1 MAQAPSER
9 HLAELRTDLQ
19 VERTKLAVLVE
30 SLAALQRA
38 WDVPE
43 GSQERCDA
51 AAFRLQSLYTG
62 IERCF
67 VQIVRVL
74 NGGPPDGADWQR
86 RLLDRMTSEQD
97 EERSQQRKNQVGSG
111 DRSERIRTYNYP
123 QGRVTDHRIGL
134 TLYRL
139 ESILQGDIQE
149 IVQELTTHYQSQ
161 ALQNAELDSLQR

>member
-1 MAQAPSER
+1 MVPVPSER
-9 HLAELRTDLQ
+9 HRAELRTDLQ

-51 AAFRLQSLYTG
+51 AALRLQSLYTG

-74 NGGPPDGADWQR
+74 NGGPPDGADWHR
-86 RLLDRMTSEQD
+86 RLLDSSTAKGLAELMRFRHVVRHLYAYELEPEQV
-97 EERSQQRKNQVGSG
+97 QRLLRRALELWPV
-111 DRSERIRTYNYP
+111 
-123 QGRVTDHRIGL
+123 VDHQL
-134 TLYRL
+134 VAFDSWL
-139 ESILQGDIQE
+139 
-149 IVQELTTHYQSQ
+149 Q
-161 ALQNAELDSLQR
+161 ALAE

>member
-1 MAQAPSER
+1 MVPVPSER
-9 HLAELRTDLQ
+9 HRVELRTDLQ

-51 AAFRLQSLYTG
+51 AALRLQSLYTG

-74 NGGPPDGADWQR
+74 NGGPPDGADWHR
-86 RLLDRMTSEQD
+86 RLLDSSTAKGLAELMRFRHVVRHLYAYELEPEQV
-97 EERSQQRKNQVGSG
+97 QRLLRRALELWPV
-111 DRSERIRTYNYP
+111 
-123 QGRVTDHRIGL
+123 VDHQL
-134 TLYRL
+134 VAFDSWL
-139 ESILQGDIQE
+139 
-149 IVQELTTHYQSQ
+149 Q
-161 ALQNAELDSLQR
+161 ALAE